1 MEKGL
6 TRPGAPGGFDAK
18 AIESFVARGDWSG
31 LDPHQRALAYTKV
44 CEQHGLNPLSQPFAF
59 LRLNGK
65 EVLYA
70 TRGATDQLAAMHRLT
85 RKIVDGPKVVDIAGT
100 KVALCVAEATHPN
113 GRSETATATLPL
125 VDPVN
130 LFMKLE
136 TKAKRR
142 VTLSILGLGV
152 LDEQEL
158 DTIPEAVKGD
168 APQVDPAQLAA
179 VASGRAASSADPSPA
194 AAADEPEGEPEAE
207 GPSSRAFS
215 AFCDAIIKA
224 PSLAEVHNLYNG
236 LVDDLREEGNDP
248 EHFTQG
254 DDGAGVKAFAR
265 MAALGHRLS
274 REESGLVLRDRP
286 FAEVL
291 DTQAHVTPGPDALK
305 VAARWWID
313 RRSDRATLDQAYQK
327 KPWLPLVRRYSGAT
341 DGPKVKAAGAA
352 LEAAIKTME
361 PKPPAGGGN
370 GGARASNDAA
380 HGGGAQASG
389 NDGAAAATSD
399 VFEALALRGSGDVLL
414 AWATKLRDTPQT
426 GDDRGAGHVAG
437 SYWKRRDAWKAVGLH
452 ARAYALTLDELA
464 CRGVAEPHTF
474 LDGVGER
481 NGATTR
487 SRHLKAA

>member
-179 VASGRAASSADPSPA
+179 VASGRAASSASRSMRPTSPSRSPCSRFWAVGSRPA
-194 AAADEPEGEPEAE
+194 SRSSCWHW
-207 GPSSRAFS
+207 PSSTIS
-215 AFCDAIIKA
+215 A
-224 PSLAEVHNLYNG
+224 PSSSS
-236 LVDDLREEGNDP
+236 P
-248 EHFTQG
+248 C
-254 DDGAGVKAFAR
+254 
-265 MAALGHRLS
+265 S
-274 REESGLVLRDRP
+274 
-286 FAEVL
+286 
-291 DTQAHVTPGPDALK
+291 TP
-305 VAARWWID
+305 
-313 RRSDRATLDQAYQK
+313 
-327 KPWLPLVRRYSGAT
+327 
-341 DGPKVKAAGAA
+341 
-352 LEAAIKTME
+352 
-361 PKPPAGGGN
+361 
-370 GGARASNDAA
+370 
-380 HGGGAQASG
+380 
-389 NDGAAAATSD
+389 TS
-399 VFEALALRGSGDVLL
+399 S
-414 AWATKLRDTPQT
+414 
-426 GDDRGAGHVAG
+426 
-437 SYWKRRDAWKAVGLH
+437 S
-452 ARAYALTLDELA
+452 
-464 CRGVAEPHTF
+464 
-474 LDGVGER
+474 
-481 NGATTR
+481 
-487 SRHLKAA
+487 

>member
-70 TRGATDQLAAMHRLT
+70 TRGATDQLAAMHKLT

-158 DTIPEAVKGD
+158 DTIPEAAKGD

-179 VASGRAASSADPSPA
+179 VATAREPGVDAPPATAAEDDA
-194 AAADEPEGEPEAE
+194 AAE
-207 GPSSRAFS
+207 GPSSRAFGGY
-215 AFCDAIIKA
+215 CDAIIKA
-224 PSLAEVHNLYNG
+224 PSLAEVHNLYNH

-265 MAALGHRLS
+265 MKALGHLLS
-274 REESGLVLRDRP
+274 REESGIVLRDRP

-291 DTQAHVTPGPDALK
+291 DTQAHVSPGPDALK
-305 VAARWWID
+305 IAARWWID
-313 RRSDRATLDQAYQK
+313 RRSDRATLDQAYQQ

-341 DGPKVKAAGAA
+341 DAPKVKAAGAA
-352 LEAAIKTME
+352 LQAAVKALD
-361 PKPPAGGGN
+361 PKPPAGNGN
-370 GGARASNDAA
+370 GGGRPSNDAA
-380 HGGGAQASG
+380 GGGAEASG
-389 NDGAAAATSD
+389 GDGATESSD
-399 VFEALALRGSGDVLL
+399 VFEALALAGSGDVLL
-414 AWATKLRDTPQT
+414 AWAEKLRDTPQT
-426 GDDRGAGHVAG
+426 GDDRGAAHVAG
-437 SYWKRRDAWKAVGLH
+437 SYWKRHAAWRASGLH
-452 ARAYALTLDELA
+452 ARAYAITLDELA
-464 CRGVAEPHTF
+464 SRGVGEPHTF

-487 SRHLKAA
+487 NRPRLRAA

>member
-6 TRPGAPGGFDAK
+6 TRPGQPGGFDEK

-31 LDPHQRALAYTKV
+31 LDGRQRALAYTKV

-70 TRGATDQLAAMHRLT
+70 TRGATDQLAAMHKLT
-85 RKIVDGPKVVDIAGT
+85 RKIIDGPKVVDIAGT

-125 VDPVN
+125 VDLVN
-130 LFMKLE
+130 LYMKLE

-142 VTLSILGLGV
+142 VTLSILGLGI

-158 DTIPEAVKGD
+158 DTIPEAAKGD
-168 APQVDPAQLAA
+168 APQVDVAQLAD
-179 VASGRAASSADPSPA
+179 VARASEPALVGAPRPQDPDGEAP
-194 AAADEPEGEPEAE
+194 EPE
-207 GPSSRAFS
+207 GPSSRAF
-215 AFCDAIIKA
+215 AGFCDAIIKA

-236 LVDDLREEGNDP
+236 LVDDLREEGADA
-248 EHFTQG
+248 EHFTG
-254 DDGAGVKAFAR
+254 GADGAGEKAFAR
-265 MAALGHRLS
+265 MASLGHRLS

-291 DTQAHVTPGPDALK
+291 DTQAHVAPGPDALK
-305 VAARWWID
+305 AAARWWID
-313 RRSDRATLDQAYQK
+313 RRTDRATLEQAYQR

-341 DGPKVKAAGAA
+341 DAPKVKAAGAA
-352 LEAAIKTME
+352 LQAAVKALD
-361 PKPPAGGGN
+361 PKPPAGNGN
-370 GGARASNDAA
+370 GGGRPSNDAA
-380 HGGGAQASG
+380 GGGAEASG
-389 NDGAAAATSD
+389 GDGATASSD
-399 VFEALALRGSGDVLL
+399 VFEALALAGSGDVLL
-414 AWATKLRDTPQT
+414 AWAEKLRDTPQT
-426 GDDRGAGHVAG
+426 GDDRGAAHVAG
-437 SYWKRRDAWKAVGLH
+437 SYWKRHAAWRASGLH

-487 SRHLKAA
+487 RHLKAA

>member
-1 MEKGL
+1 MEKAITKPGPAGL
-6 TRPGAPGGFDAK
+6 ATPPQDAHTQAK
-18 AIESFVARGDWSG
+18 VIESLVLRGDLSG
-31 LDPHQRALAYTKV
+31 LGPLERAKFYV
-44 CEQHGLNPLSQPFAF
+44 QMCEGLGLNPTSQPFAF

-70 TRGATDQLAAMHRLT
+70 TRGATDQLAAMHKLNREV
-85 RKIVDGPKVVDIAGT
+85 IDGPKVIDLAGT
-100 KVALCVAEATHPN
+100 KMVYAVCKATLPG
-113 GRSETATATLPL
+113 GRFETATATVPL

-130 LFMKLE
+130 VLMKCE

-142 VTLSILGLGV
+142 ATLSILGLGV
-152 LDEQEL
+152 LDEMEL
-158 DTIPEAVKGD
+158 ETIPARAQEPGAGVDLSQVREPGD
-168 APQVDPAQLAA
+168 APAE
-179 VASGRAASSADPSPA
+179 PSPA
-194 AAADEPEGEPEAE
+194 AEDDE
-207 GPSSRAFS
+207 GPSSRAFGGY
-215 AFCDAIIKA
+215 CDAIFKA

-313 RRSDRATLDQAYQK
+313 RRSDRATLDQAYQQ

-341 DGPKVKAAGAA
+341 DAPKVKAAGAA
-352 LEAAIKTME
+352 LQAAVKALD
-361 PKPPAGGGN
+361 PKPPAGNGN
-370 GGARASNDAA
+370 GGGREANDAA
-380 HGGGAQASG
+380 GGGAQASG
-389 NDGAAAATSD
+389 GDGAAASSD
-399 VFEALALRGSGDVLL
+399 VFEALALAGSGDVLL
-414 AWATKLRDTPQT
+414 AWAEKLRDTPQT
-426 GDDRGAGHVAG
+426 GDDRGAAHVAG
-437 SYWKRRDAWKAVGLH
+437 SYWKRRDAWKASGLH
-452 ARAYALTLDELA
+452 ARAYAITLDELA
-464 CRGVAEPHTF
+464 SRGVGEPHTF

-487 SRHLKAA
+487 NRPRLRAA

>member
-70 TRGATDQLAAMHRLT
+70 TRGATDQLAAMHKLT

-130 LFMKLE
+130 LYMKLE

-142 VTLSILGLGV
+142 VTLSILGLGI

-158 DTIPEAVKGD
+158 DTIPEAAKGD
-168 APQVDPAQLAA
+168 APQVDAAQLAD
-179 VASGRAASSADPSPA
+179 VARASEPSADAPRRPPA
-194 AAADEPEGEPEAE
+194 EEDGADE
-207 GPSSRAFS
+207 GPSSKAYA

-236 LVDDLREEGNDP
+236 LVDDLREEGNDA

-254 DDGAGVKAFAR
+254 DDGAGEKAFAR
-265 MAALGHRLS
+265 MASLGHRLS

-291 DTQAHVTPGPDALK
+291 DTQAHVSPGPDALK
-305 VAARWWID
+305 LAARWWID

-341 DGPKVKAAGAA
+341 DAPKVKAAGAA
-352 LEAAIKTME
+352 LEAAVKALD
-361 PKPPAGGGN
+361 PKPPAGNGN
-370 GGARASNDAA
+370 GGGRPSNDAA
-380 HGGGAQASG
+380 GGGAEASG
-389 NDGAAAATSD
+389 GDGATASSD
-399 VFEALALRGSGDVLL
+399 VFEALALAGSGDVLL
-414 AWATKLRDTPQT
+414 AWAEKLRDTPQT

-437 SYWKRRDAWKAVGLH
+437 SYWKRHAAWRASGLH
-452 ARAYALTLDELA
+452 ARAYAITLDELA
-464 CRGVAEPHTF
+464 SRGVGEPHTF

-487 SRHLKAA
+487 NRPRLRAA